1 MARLLFI
8 QKGARELEGLMS
20 ISSYVKKEG
29 HEVDLMVSGKE
40 NLEEKIK
47 KFGPD
52 IVGMPVLTRDH
63 YWAIENSQKVKKVN
77 PSVLTIL
84 GGPHPT
90 FYTKIIEN
98 EGIDGINLYEGEKSM
113 LELLNKVDNGQ
124 EIYGTNSI
132 WFNKKGFIKKNPLN
146 SPLSVDEIPISDRKL
161 YKKVKGME
169 EDFELQIMS
178 SRGCPFHC
186 NFCINYGIQKYYQN
200 SFFRTKKPEV
210 VIQEIKNGRKNRNI
224 KNILFQD
231 DIFGINKKWLREF
244 SQMYKKEVGLPF
256 YSLLRCDV
264 ITTEFIDT
272 LKDMGV
278 SEVGIGVESGNER
291 IRNDILGKKLPTEK
305 IKMAVQILKDKKVH
319 FHTFSMFGLPT
330 EKLKNSWETINLN
343 IELRPDVAYTQ
354 IFHPYPGTKFF
365 DYEAEKKI
373 INKNFNKFAVN
384 RSYSKDS
391 KKIQR
396 LQKLSMATI
405 KYPHVKPITKILINL
420 AFDRFYDKFS
430 KFCWENFYNTKIRNI
445 KNVSKRDL

>member
-319 FHTFSMFGLPT
+319 FHTFH
-330 EKLKNSWETINLN
+330 NS
-343 IELRPDVAYTQ
+343 
-354 IFHPYPGTKFF
+354 
-365 DYEAEKKI
+365 
-373 INKNFNKFAVN
+373 
-384 RSYSKDS
+384 
-391 KKIQR
+391 
-396 LQKLSMATI
+396 
-405 KYPHVKPITKILINL
+405 
-420 AFDRFYDKFS
+420 
-430 KFCWENFYNTKIRNI
+430 
-445 KNVSKRDL
+445 